1 MKRWIDR
8 AIDAH
13 SELWRRPMSQIQA
26 CEAVRKIQENL
37 QLAQDFEKARARI
50 LSRRRSRP
58 AEYA

>member
-1 MKRWIDR
+1 
-8 AIDAH
+8 
-13 SELWRRPMSQIQA
+13 MSQIQA